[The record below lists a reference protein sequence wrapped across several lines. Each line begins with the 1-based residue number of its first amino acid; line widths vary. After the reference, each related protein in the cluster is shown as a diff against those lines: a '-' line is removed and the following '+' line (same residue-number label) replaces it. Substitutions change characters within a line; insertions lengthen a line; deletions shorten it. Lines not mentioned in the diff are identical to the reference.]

1 MSELDG
7 LLKFIE
13 GEVFGKVSKAEFL
26 ACKVNRIGSLMASD
40 LQLFK
45 IACRRKEIH
54 FYIFLCHSEMNYFSL
69 I

>member
-1 MSELDG
+1 MSKLDG

-13 GEVFGKVSKAEFL
+13 GEVPGKVSKAEFL
-26 ACKVNRIGSLMASD
+26 ACKVNRIGSIMDSD

-45 IACRRKEIH
+45 IACRRKELH
-54 FYIFLCHSEMNYFSL
+54 FYIFLCHGKMNDLSL